1 MAEDPIA
8 DPTTA
13 LRGIARMSLLAGL
26 CPLIPLP
33 FLDDWT
39 EALVRR
45 RTVRDLLRQRGLEPT
60 PGDVDVLAG
69 VERQAGGC
77 GGCWKGLLLWP
88 LVKLTLYLVRKL
100 LRKALI
106 LLAANDAVNA
116 ASRLL
121 HDGWLLRAALARG
134 ELDVA
139 PGERIDRDAARRVR
153 RAMEDAVEGV
163 DTRPLERA
171 IRRAAA
177 GSRRHLLA
185 AARHLGRWARG
196 ERRNVG
202 RDAGAAQRAA
212 DELPVDDE
220 TGALS
225 GVLDKLVDALWL
237 ERGYLERLERRF
249 TAALERL
256 R

>member
-1 MAEDPIA
+1 MTTEPIA
-8 DPTTA
+8 APAAA

-26 CPLIPLP
+26 CPLIPVPL
-33 FLDDWT
+33 LDDWT
-39 EALVRR
+39 ERLVRR
-45 RTVRDLLRQRGLEPT
+45 RTVRDLLRQRGLDPT

-69 VERQAGGC
+69 LEREAAGC
-77 GGCWKGLLLWP
+77 GCWQGLLLWP
-88 LVKLTLYLVRKL
+88 VVKLALYLLRKL
-100 LRKALI
+100 LRKVLV

-121 HDGWLLRAALARG
+121 HDAWLLRAALERG
-134 ELDVA
+134 ELDVP
-139 PGERIDRDAARRVR
+139 PGRRIDRDEARRVR
-153 RAMEDAVEGV
+153 RAMESALEGL

-202 RDAGAAQRAA
+202 RGETAAEGAA
-212 DELPVDDE
+212 DDLPVDAE
-220 TGALS
+220 TGALA

-237 ERGYLERLERRF
+237 ERGYLESLEHRF
-249 TAALERL
+249 ADELDRL

>member
-1 MAEDPIA
+1 MANDSIT
-8 DPTTA
+8 DPTAA
-13 LRGIARMSLLAGL
+13 LRSIGRMSLLAGL
-26 CPLIPLP
+26 CPLIPVP

-45 RTVRDLLRQRGLEPT
+45 RTVRDLLRQHGFDPA

-69 VERQAGGC
+69 LEKEPTRGC
-77 GGCWKGLLLWP
+77 GCWKGLLLWP
-88 LVKLTLYLVRKL
+88 VFKLALYLVRKVF
-100 LRKALI
+100 RKVLF

-116 ASRLL
+116 AARLL

-134 ELDVA
+134 ELRTNEE
-139 PGERIDRDAARRVR
+139 GRIDRQRARRVR
-153 RAMEDAVEGV
+153 QAMEEAVAGV

-177 GSRRHLLA
+177 GSRRHLLG

-196 ERRNVG
+196 QRRSVG
-202 RDAGAAQRAA
+202 RGEAAEARAA
-212 DELPVDDE
+212 DDLPVDDE
-220 TGALS
+220 AAVLS

-249 TAALERL
+249 AAALENVR
-256 R
+256 